1 MEELA
6 RLKREPIND
15 EELNRAKNILKIN
28 ILMAME
34 RREERLEEVARNYMT
49 FGRISFQDCIS
60 NIEKVTS
67 KQINNLAS
75 EFLVKK
81 PSMVIIGPHAS
92 DLPSVKD
99 I

>member
-49 FGRISFQDCIS
+49 FGRISFQDYIS